1 MIDLTRRLEISA
13 FSSRRRTVSDT
24 ASRSPME
31 PIRQQDQQQKD
42 FLASLFPEFS
52 ADPHRTTQEAQNSAM
67 MQGQRHPN
75 NFPVSANMSFNP
87 PLDLLAM
94 SNGMSLQGLDPS
106 HQNLPSTSTFTP
118 QILLEQQYKL
128 TQLHQLQQLQNQIQN
143 QIFQQQASHFLISHD
158 PLSLYGHS

>member
-1 MIDLTRRLEISA
+1 
-13 FSSRRRTVSDT
+13 
-24 ASRSPME
+24 ME

-42 FLASLFPEFS
+42 FLSTLFPEFT
-52 ADPHRTTQEAQNSAM
+52 ADPHRTTQEVHQSSAV

-75 NFPVSANMSFNP
+75 NFSNLPVSANMSYNP

-94 SNGMSLQGLDPS
+94 SNVMSLQGLDPN

-118 QILLEQQYKL
+118 QVLLEQQYKL

-143 QIFQQQASHFLISHD
+143 QIFQQQASHFLIARS
-158 PLSLYGHS
+158 PLPIWSFLTDTS